1 MRTRLFGRLH
11 GLEARHWLVVF
22 AYGLAVYFSYHAVV
36 GSRGLLAWRQLNRD
50 IEATEQELAAVRA
63 ERQELEDKVRRLR
76 PGSLD
81 PDLIDELA
89 RRPSE
94 PCRAAGRDHLAGS
107 GGRVEVVRHVRLS
120 AHGSFARPRLN
131 SGR

>member
-1 MRTRLFGRLH
+1 MRTRLFAPLH
-11 GLEARHWLVVF
+11 GLQARHWLVVF

-36 GSRGLLAWRQLNRD
+36 GSRGLLAWRQLNQD

-89 RRPSE
+89 RR
-94 PCRAAGRDHLAGS
+94 
-107 GGRVEVVRHVRLS
+107 RLS
-120 AHGSFARPRLN
+120 LAEPLDVIILLDQEGGSK
-131 SGR
+131 

>member
-11 GLEARHWLVVF
+11 DLETRHWLVVF

-50 IEATEQELAAVRA
+50 IQATEQELTAVRA
-63 ERQELEDKVRRLR
+63 KREELEDKVRRLR
-76 PGSLD
+76 SDSLD

-89 RRPSE
+89 R
-94 PCRAAGRDHLAGS
+94 G
-107 GGRVEVVRHVRLS
+107 RLS
-120 AHGSFARPRLN
+120 LAEPLDVIILLDQEGGSK
-131 SGR
+131 

>member
-11 GLEARHWLVVF
+11 DLEARHWLVVF

-50 IEATEQELAAVRA
+50 IEATEQELTAVRA
-63 ERQELEDKVRRLR
+63 EREELEDKARRLS

-89 RRPSE
+89 R
-94 PCRAAGRDHLAGS
+94 G
-107 GGRVEVVRHVRLS
+107 RLS
-120 AHGSFARPRLN
+120 LAEPLDVIILLDQEGGSK
-131 SGR
+131 

>member
-1 MRTRLFGRLH
+1 MRMRLLGRLH

-50 IEATEQELAAVRA
+50 IEATQQELAAVRA

-76 PGSLD
+76 SDSLD

-89 RRPSE
+89 R
-94 PCRAAGRDHLAGS
+94 G
-107 GGRVEVVRHVRLS
+107 RLS
-120 AHGSFARPRLN
+120 LAEPLDVIILLDQEGGSK
-131 SGR
+131 